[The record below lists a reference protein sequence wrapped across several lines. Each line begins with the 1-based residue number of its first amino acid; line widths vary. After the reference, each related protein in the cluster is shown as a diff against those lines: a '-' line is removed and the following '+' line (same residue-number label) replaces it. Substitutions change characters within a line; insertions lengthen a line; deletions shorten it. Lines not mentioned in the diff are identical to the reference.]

1 MLDII
6 NSFVAPAAL
15 TTLEAVLALVLADF
29 IFGILVS
36 LRTGTF
42 SASKLPQFIQTSL
55 LPYSGGLLVLA
66 LFSNANTALGA
77 LFFTTAT
84 TVTVKFVADIVAKAT
99 QLFSGVQ
106 IVSPIT
112 VAPVVPTPAA
122 PAPASSSDSVATP
135 VPAPQPAQAPAPAPE
150 Q

>member
-1 MLDII
+1 MLEII
-6 NSFVAPAAL
+6 KSFVAPAAL
-15 TTLEAVLALVLADF
+15 TTVEAVLALVLADF

-36 LRTGTF
+36 LRAGTF

-66 LFSNANTALGA
+66 LFSNANTELGG
-77 LFFTTAT
+77 LFFTTAA
-84 TVTVKFVADIVAKAT
+84 TVTVKFVADIVTKAT

-112 VAPVVPTPAA
+112 VATVTPIPAGA
-122 PAPASSSDSVATP
+122 TDTPAPATTTE
-135 VPAPQPAQAPAPAPE
+135 PAPQPAPSPAPA

>member
-1 MLDII
+1 MLEII
-6 NSFVAPAAL
+6 KSFVAPAAL

-36 LRTGTF
+36 LRAGTF

-112 VAPVVPTPAA
+112 VSPVTPAIAEANAA
-122 PAPASSSDSVATP
+122 PD
-135 VPAPQPAQAPAPAPE
+135 PQPAPAPAPAPG

>member
-1 MLDII
+1 MLEII
-6 NSFVAPAAL
+6 KSFVAPAAL

-36 LRTGTF
+36 LRAGTF

-66 LFSNANTALGA
+66 MFSGTNTALVA
-77 LFFTTAT
+77 LFFTTAA

-112 VAPVVPTPAA
+112 VAPVA
-122 PAPASSSDSVATP
+122 PAPAEAP
-135 VPAPQPAQAPAPAPE
+135 VTTLAPEPQPAPAPAPALG